1 MAHFAQL
8 DSNNTVTNVI
18 VINNSD
24 NALMDGTEAES
35 IGIAFCQKL
44 FGTDTIWKQTSYN
57 AVSGSGFRGNFAGI
71 GMTYIQNVA
80 TLGTGS
86 TDVFMVPK
94 PYNSWG
100 IGATF
105 ARWESP
111 LGNPPPN
118 PSGQQY
124 VWDETAHQADNT
136 VGWALTAHPQ
146 A

>member
-18 VINNSD
+18 VINDSD
-24 NALMDGTEAES
+24 AALANGSES
-35 IGIAFCQKL
+35 EVIGISFCQKL
-44 FGTDTIWKQTSYN
+44 FGTDTVWKQTSYN
-57 AVSGSGFRGNFAGI
+57 AVRGDGFRGNFAGI
-71 GMTYIQNVA
+71 GMTY
-80 TLGTGS
+80 

-111 LGNPPPN
+111 LGNPPPD

-124 VWDETAHQADNT
+124 FWDETAYQADNT
-136 VGWALTAHPQ
+136 VGWALTTNPQ
-146 A
+146 G

>member
-8 DSNNTVTNVI
+8 DSKNTVTQVI
-18 VINNSD
+18 VINDSD
-24 NALMDGTEAES
+24 AALMDGTETES

-57 AVSGSGFRGNFAGI
+57 AVGGSGFRGNFAGI

-105 ARWESP
+105 ATWESP
-111 LGNPPPN
+111 LGNPPPD

-124 VWDETAHQADNT
+124 FWDETAYQADNT
-136 VGWALTAHPQ
+136 VGWALTTHPQ